1 MLKLLK
7 FSNSSIKEIVEFY
20 SNSIRFYFVSYG
32 DIHSEFKVHQFE
44 KLIAFNQEQETQS
57 NKLSDPPIQVSD
69 SPIQVSDSPIQ
80 VSDSPIQLL
89 DQSSSSS
96 SSSSSSTHP
105 NYHINFIPRTRQV
118 HQSWITTP
126 FTTLYSFLYPLPT
139 LFSISPDLVILNGP
153 GTSVSLGI
161 SLLIITTIQSIFF
174 QTPKKLKIV
183 FVESFARIKN
193 LSLSGKLLYH
203 FVDEFIVLWPE
214 LVKKYPKA
222 TYLGKLF

>member
-57 NKLSDPPIQVSD
+57 NK
-69 SPIQVSDSPIQ
+69 VSDSPIQ